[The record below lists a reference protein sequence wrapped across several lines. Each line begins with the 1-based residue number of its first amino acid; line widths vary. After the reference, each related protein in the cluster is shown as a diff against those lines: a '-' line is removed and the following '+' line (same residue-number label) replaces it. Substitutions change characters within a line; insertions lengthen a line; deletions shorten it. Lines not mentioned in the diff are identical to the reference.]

1 MSQPQGKWLPIL
13 HDKMDLDVR
22 FSQHPSVLTYYKV
35 WLACPAPYPKLLQGL
50 GCPAL
55 HNLAICLPGVFP
67 PSTLLAPW
75 SPGLLVSCPSPFL
88 TRLCLSGAPGKRGF
102 PAVLALV
109 CRWAGKGRVKSSV
122 SCCLLPSPGHHLVLL
137 PSFL

>member
-13 HDKMDLDVR
+13 HDKMDLDAR

-75 SPGLLVSCPSPFL
+75 SPGLLVF
-88 TRLCLSGAPGKRGF
+88 
-102 PAVLALV
+102 
-109 CRWAGKGRVKSSV
+109 W
-122 SCCLLPSPGHHLVLL
+122 SPGSPLSCHLSPHMVRGPVHSGLPRCPNLWLCMLSILSAINLLHHT
-137 PSFL
+137 